1 MKIFDIFFSVNFW
14 LVTKLYKNKDYPIF
28 STIIGVSTYQFF
40 TLLFIF
46 DFYQF
51 QILDNKNLIIGE
63 SKTPGFIVMTIILFL
78 NYYFYSRKKQYID
91 VLKKFNKLSQTNKKL
106 SFVVSILYMIM
117 IIALTVYSV
126 YSIRN
131 NIKWF

>member
-1 MKIFDIFFSVNFW
+1 MKIFNIFFSVNFW

-46 DFYQF
+46 DFYRF

-78 NYYFYSRKKQYID
+78 NQYFYSRKKQYID

>member
-1 MKIFDIFFSVNFW
+1 MKIFNVFFSVNFW

-28 STIIGVSTYQFF
+28 STILGVSTYQFF

-46 DFYQF
+46 DFYRF
-51 QILDNKNLIIGE
+51 QILDNRNLMTGE
-63 SKTPGFIVMTIILFL
+63 SKTPGFIVMTIILYL
-78 NYYFYSRKKQYID
+78 NYYFYSRKKQYVEILNNFD
-91 VLKKFNKLSQTNKKL
+91 KLSKTNKKL
-106 SFVVSILYMIM
+106 SFIISILYMLIV
-117 IIALTVYSV
+117 ITLTVLSV